1 MPRTRIV
8 AHVVVAAVAGASLL
22 GCSTPANQAAQPARD
37 SSSYSMADFT
47 AVRKFDSHTHVNT
60 VDTTGLL
67 AQAERD
73 GFEILSINVDYPAFN
88 PHEEQY
94 RIALAQRQ
102 REPQRFQ
109 FAATFSMEGWGTA
122 GWSERVAAHLEDAV
136 NHGARAVKVWKNIGM
151 SFRDGNGKLVM
162 LDDPG
167 FDPVWRKIEAL
178 GVPVIGHLGEPRNCW
193 LPLDQMTTENDRSY
207 FREHPEYYMYLHPQ
221 MPSYEDQI
229 AARNRFLDRA
239 PARLRFVGAHL
250 ASLEWSVDELARFLD
265 KYPRAVVD
273 MAARM
278 TNLQAQSI
286 EHYDA
291 VRKFL
296 IRYQDRILYATDLTQ
311 SSDVAPAEMAQEA
324 ATVWR
329 ADWKYLATGETQ
341 YVEAVQRDVRGLSLP
356 RAVIDKIYYANAHA
370 AFSLKQQ

>member
-1 MPRTRIV
+1 MLKTQIV
-8 AHVVVAAVAGASLL
+8 ALAAASACLF
-22 GCSTPANQAAQPARD
+22 GCSLPAERPDARAT
-37 SSSYSMADFT
+37 YSMADF
-47 AVRKFDSHTHVNT
+47 AAARKFDSHTHVNSL
-60 VDTTGLL
+60 DPGGLL
-67 AQAERD
+67 EQAQRD
-73 GFEILSINVDYPAFN
+73 GFELLSINVDYPAFN

-94 RIALAQRQ
+94 RIALELQQ
-102 REPQRFQ
+102 REPRRFH
-109 FAATFSMEGWGTA
+109 FAATFSLDGWDSP
-122 GWSERVAAHLEDAV
+122 GWSERAAAHLDDAV
-136 NHGARAVKVWKNIGM
+136 AHGARAVKVWKNIGM
-151 SFRDGNGKLVM
+151 SFRDRNGKLVM

-193 LPLDQMTTENDRSY
+193 LPLDQMTTENDRGY
-207 FREHPEYYMYLHPQ
+207 FREHPEYYMYLHPE

-239 PARLRFVGAHL
+239 PAQLRFVGAHL
-250 ASLEWSVDELARFLD
+250 ASLEWSVEELARFLD

-278 TNLQAQSI
+278 TNVQAQSS

-291 VRKFL
+291 VREFF

-311 SSDVAPAEMAQEA
+311 SADAAPAEIAQEA
-324 ATVWR
+324 ARVWR

-341 YVEAVQRDVRGLSLP
+341 HVEDLRRDVRGLSLP
-356 RAVIDKIYYANAHA
+356 REVIDKIYYRNAQA
-370 AFSLKQQ
+370 AFGLTQQ